1 LQGLRLST
9 WKLVDQALVK
19 ALEAWPKQPF
29 LLLVKAWS
37 LTQQGG
43 HDAAEVIELLRQVA
57 RGGSIELLRPFA
69 DQSVAALDDGQ
80 LYELLLEQP
89 VARRRVADWENLA
102 RLAERAGRR
111 GDAIA
116 HWKAA
121 IEQAGPAGD
130 DPERELQLVQL
141 LLETRRSGEAV
152 ALAQARA
159 ARKNTRPEVIASLA
173 EALHQWG
180 AVSEASKLIRE
191 ALADKD
197 LTGKRRQKLLH
208 RRANLETGLARWRT
222 LLEAVE
228 SLPSDSNE
236 RVGLIHTILGDLT
249 DAAQSEQA
257 GELGNETKDKTAQA
271 AFRLRQAELYLLRSN
286 VDAAA
291 DIAWKLYE
299 TKELP
304 ADRFEWLCGRL
315 AAARQDARLIR
326 AVEDALR
333 TGKTVSPPLLDLL
346 AVAYE
351 AQGRTG
357 AARRARTNAH
367 DLKPPPAPPA
377 PVQGGIGFGGGF
389 FDVP

>member
-1 LQGLRLST
+1 
-9 WKLVDQALVK
+9 
-19 ALEAWPKQPF
+19 
-29 LLLVKAWS
+29 
-37 LTQQGG
+37 
-43 HDAAEVIELLRQVA
+43 
-57 RGGSIELLRPFA
+57 
-69 DQSVAALDDGQ
+69 
-80 LYELLLEQP
+80 
-89 VARRRVADWENLA
+89 
-102 RLAERAGRR
+102 
-111 GDAIA
+111 
-116 HWKAA
+116 
-121 IEQAGPAGD
+121 
-130 DPERELQLVQL
+130 

-228 SLPSDSNE
+228 SLPLDSNE

-333 TGKTVSPPLLDLL
+333 TGKTVSQPLLDLL

-357 AARRARTNAH
+357 AARRARTNGR
-367 DLKPPPAPPA
+367 DLKPHPAPPA
-377 PVQGGIGFGGGF
+377 TVQGAIGFGGGF